1 MDIADKI
8 KFLRTCVLNDSQSRF
23 ASKID
28 VTRNTIKNWESGTSK
43 PSVSHIVRIAL
54 ICDVTT
60 DYLIYDNHPLE
71 LSVIGVEESDYE
83 ILKILID
90 YLTNKS

>member
-1 MDIADKI
+1 MDIAEKI
-8 KFLRTCVLNDSQSRF
+8 KFLRTKIVKDSQSKF

-54 ICDVTT
+54 VCDVST
-60 DYLIYDNHPLE
+60 DFLIYENHPLE
-71 LSVIGVEESDYE
+71 LSLIGIEDYDYKF
-83 ILKILID
+83 LKEMIA
-90 YLTNKS
+90 YLSNKR

>member
-1 MDIADKI
+1 MDIAEKI
-8 KFLRTCVLNDSQSRF
+8 EFLRTKIVKDSQSKF

-54 ICDVTT
+54 VCDVST
-60 DYLIYDNHPLE
+60 DFLIYDNHPLE
-71 LSVIGVEESDYE
+71 LSLIGIEDYDYRF
-83 ILKILID
+83 LKEMIA
-90 YLTNKS
+90 YLSKKR